1 MELGLAQAA
10 EIPEERLGE
19 VEQLIICGRDI
30 IFSVQDYQQ
39 LLESVHDRYS
49 GYISQGDIGNEDLEL
64 LSRCINL
71 RVLVLDYQQIS
82 DISALKGLPLE
93 YLSLSGNQVQDIS
106 PLSGCSSLQV
116 LDMAENP
123 IRSIMA
129 LKELSRLRELNLE
142 ATGVTSLD
150 VLSGSALEKLN
161 ARSTWVTD
169 YSILAECP
177 GLRSLVTGD
186 LPSGAWE
193 SIGGLTSLEELRV
206 YSSSGLEGME
216 QLRDLDVYGSS
227 ISNPESLALLPQL
240 RYLNLGETGL
250 NSLDFVPSLPILMGI
265 DLRED
270 PISDFSILLD
280 CPHLEDLNIS
290 DWQLEQ
296 AEEQLEGGKVNIS
309 CG

>member
-1 MELGLAQAA
+1 MGH
-10 EIPEERLGE
+10 R
-19 VEQLIICGRDI
+19 
-30 IFSVQDYQQ
+30 
-39 LLESVHDRYS
+39 
-49 GYISQGDIGNEDLEL
+49 
-64 LSRCINL
+64 
-71 RVLVLDYQQIS
+71 
-82 DISALKGLPLE
+82 
-93 YLSLSGNQVQDIS
+93 
-106 PLSGCSSLQV
+106 
-116 LDMAENP
+116 MAENP
-123 IRSIMA
+123 IRSITA

-206 YSSSGLEGME
+206 YSSSGLDFSVLEGME